1 MFEIF
6 RKKRMERYAQG
17 ARGFVRRT
25 YQPVSPP
32 VREKASEKK
41 NLSEADDNVRYSK
54 KDSVRYSFDDGEDSP
69 KQCDRYRQDNVKYS
83 KKDSVRYSF
92 DDAEDIVK
100 QDDRYRQDAVKRLL
114 SQYPLGSGSLASQ
127 LDSNLDLTFVDMLT
141 RYINANGWRDSRVY
155 KAAGLDRR
163 LFSKIMSDREY
174 KPAKDTALA
183 LAIALELT
191 LQQTNDLLSR
201 AGYTLSHSN
210 KRDVIIEYFIREGV
224 HDLADINEVLY
235 KLDQKIIGR

>member
-6 RKKRMERYAQG
+6 RKKRIDRYTEG
-17 ARGFVRRT
+17 ANGYVSRT
-25 YQPVSPP
+25 YAPEPP
-32 VREKASEKK
+32 PKKEPSVKYSLRKADPDIKYSERG
-41 NLSEADDNVRYSK
+41 DVRYSLS
-54 KDSVRYSFDDGEDSP
+54 DTDDIPAQGD
-69 KQCDRYRQDNVKYS
+69 KFRK
-83 KKDSVRYSF
+83 
-92 DDAEDIVK
+92 
-100 QDDRYRQDAVKRLL
+100 DAVEQLFAL
-114 SQYPLGSGSLASQ
+114 YSLNNTSLNKQ
-127 LDSNLDLTFVDMLT
+127 LDSTLNLTFTDMLT
-141 RYINANGWRDSRVY
+141 RYINMKGWRDSKVY
-155 KAAGLDRR
+155 KAAQLDRR

-191 LQQTNDLLSR
+191 LQQTNDLLDR

-224 HDLADINEVLY
+224 HNLTDINEVLY

>member
-6 RKKRMERYAQG
+6 RKKRIDRYTEG
-17 ARGFVRRT
+17 ANGYVTRT
-25 YQPVSPP
+25 YAPEPP
-32 VREKASEKK
+32 PKKEPSVKYSLRKADPDIKYSERG
-41 NLSEADDNVRYSK
+41 DVRYSLS
-54 KDSVRYSFDDGEDSP
+54 DTDDIPTQGD
-69 KQCDRYRQDNVKYS
+69 KFRK
-83 KKDSVRYSF
+83 
-92 DDAEDIVK
+92 
-100 QDDRYRQDAVKRLL
+100 DAVEQLFAL
-114 SQYPLGSGSLASQ
+114 YSLNNASLNKQ
-127 LDSNLDLTFVDMLT
+127 LDSTLNLTFVDMLT
-141 RYINANGWRDSRVY
+141 RYINMKGWRDSKVY
-155 KAAGLDRR
+155 KAAQIDRR

-191 LQQTNDLLSR
+191 LQQTSDLLDR

-224 HDLADINEVLY
+224 HNLADINEVLY

>member
-6 RKKRMERYAQG
+6 RKKRIDRYTEG
-17 ARGFVRRT
+17 ANGYVTRT
-25 YQPVSPP
+25 YAPEPP
-32 VREKASEKK
+32 PKQEPAVKYSHRKADPDIKYSERG
-41 NLSEADDNVRYSK
+41 DVRYSIS
-54 KDSVRYSFDDGEDSP
+54 DTDDIPTQGD
-69 KQCDRYRQDNVKYS
+69 KFRK
-83 KKDSVRYSF
+83 
-92 DDAEDIVK
+92 
-100 QDDRYRQDAVKRLL
+100 DAVEQLFAL
-114 SQYPLGSGSLASQ
+114 YSINNASLNKQ
-127 LDSNLDLTFVDMLT
+127 LDSTLNLTFVDMLT
-141 RYINANGWRDSRVY
+141 RYINMKGWRDSKVY
-155 KAAGLDRR
+155 KAAQIDRR

-191 LQQTNDLLSR
+191 LQQTSDLLDR

-224 HDLADINEVLY
+224 HNLTDINEVLY